1 VLSFVCCS
9 ILSLWYTRYVLD
21 FVASLAAVWI
31 FNVNVKNLFL
41 GDMVVLTCT
50 LCDVAAEADDDDD
63 DDDEDGDS
71 K

>member
-1 VLSFVCCS
+1 
-9 ILSLWYTRYVLD
+9 
-21 FVASLAAVWI
+21 
-31 FNVNVKNLFL
+31 
-41 GDMVVLTCT
+41 MVVLTCT